1 MTQAERRVA
10 MTSDM
15 PGGYSDDLVALPGGI
30 VMAAYII
37 SDLSTRDPDSLQI
50 YRVHAAASIAQYGG
64 RYISRGG
71 AIETLEGDWRP
82 EMIVVVE
89 FPSMEQARAWYRSPE
104 YAAALAVREK
114 ALARDLILV
123 DGTVMPS

>member
-1 MTQAERRVA
+1 

-104 YAAALAVREK
+104 YAAALAVRDK

>member
-1 MTQAERRVA
+1 M
-10 MTSDM
+10 S
-15 PGGYSDDLVALPGGI
+15 
-30 VMAAYII
+30 AYII
-37 SDLSTRDPDSLQI
+37 SDLSARDPDSLQI
-50 YRVHAAASIAQYGG
+50 YRARAAASIAHYGG

-104 YAAALAVREK
+104 YATALAVRDK

-123 DGTVMPS
+123 DGTVIAS